1 MNGNSTPSTGCTKCV
16 ESDTPVKSTAAAH
29 NNNDDDANLQSE
41 LDQVRALVAA
51 GGSSAPTTT
60 SSSNAA
66 KQTPKNRP
74 SSKHQ
79 DADLTFG
86 NDDDSPT
93 PLRIPKRKRKDRGNP
108 SSDDDSNDSNNGKAK
123 HQRSL
128 IGNMKPAP
136 KRQANPF
143 IDDEANAFDDSDDA
157 EFDDDDSNDGD
168 DDGEGVSL
176 NALKKQIL
184 GRKLVTT
191 PATPH
196 SNHKEMYLET
206 ERVMMAPVPTENGAA
221 AVDSPMA
228 NGQSTTTT
236 RYVVPTELRKELTCA
251 ICYETLYQ
259 PVSLTCGHSFCEE
272 CLGWWLQRN
281 QIPRNQR
288 FDPDAANYGSCPTC
302 RAPLA
307 CDGRELNVNTSL
319 RACVAALLGDELTDR
334 VLEERKKRLAATRGE
349 RGGAHDKGYEVIT
362 PVEEG
367 GWVKLGYKLTFRR
380 STVLDANDQ
389 RMQLS
394 MSLWGGP
401 SGDEPLRFDGQRL
414 EMSICL
420 LSMEEDEVGAG
431 GFPRM
436 IRDEDDEHLVCN
448 ENRFISTSIAATAK
462 NSNESGIQVGLTSID
477 EDGVAQFSLDVT
489 VGACRRAQS
498 IVFRHEDTG
507 AVFEVKIPR
516 DSEFEDD
523 DGNCHE
529 ALHSSQSRSYLRN
542 GSDHSDDDSENEYE
556 ADDFVVM
563 DEDDVEEEETDIH
576 SGDEVVDED
585 DICCMCREHG
595 ELMICDGGDHLAGC
609 GRSFHVACVDRV
621 EVPDGDWVCKRCANA
636 FELDVGVEGYEFPP
650 EESQGD
656 GDAAAARRSAGTI
669 DLYDSSD
676 DEEEAAA
683 RNVASMESE
692 KTKAKRR
699 HVLED
704 SDDDN
709 D

>member
-1 MNGNSTPSTGCTKCV
+1 MDN
-16 ESDTPVKSTAAAH
+16 DTPIKPKSKSCAA
-29 NNNDDDANLQSE
+29 NSYNNDDDAKLQSE
-41 LDQVRALVAA
+41 LGQVRALVAA
-51 GGSSAPTTT
+51 AGGSSA
-60 SSSNAA
+60 SSNAAA
-66 KQTPKNRP
+66 KQTPKNKP
-74 SSKHQ
+74 STKHQ

-93 PLRIPKRKRKDRGNP
+93 PLRIPKRKRKDRG
-108 SSDDDSNDSNNGKAK
+108 SSDDDSDDDSDDRGKVK
-123 HQRSL
+123 HKKSL
-128 IGNMKPAP
+128 IGNMEPAP

-143 IDDEANAFDDSDDA
+143 IDDEADDLDDDSDEA
-157 EFDDDDSNDGD
+157 EFDEHDSNDGGD
-168 DDGEGVSL
+168 DHEGVSL

-206 ERVMMAPVPTENGAA
+206 ERVMMAPVPTENGTA
-221 AVDSPMA
+221 AVNSPMA
-228 NGQSTTTT
+228 NGQSTTT

-251 ICYETLYQ
+251 ICFETLYQ

-272 CLGWWLQRN
+272 CLGWWIQRN
-281 QIPRNQR
+281 QVPRNQR
-288 FDPDAANYGSCPTC
+288 FDADAANYGSCPTC

-362 PVEEG
+362 PAEEG

-448 ENRFISTSIAATAK
+448 ENRFISTSIVATAK
-462 NSNESGIQVGLTSID
+462 NSNGSGVQVGLASID

-516 DSEFEDD
+516 ASDFGDD
-523 DGNCHE
+523 DGDCHE
-529 ALHSSQSRSYLRN
+529 ARHSSKARSYLRN
-542 GSDHSDDDSENEYE
+542 DSDHSGDDSENEYE

-563 DEDDVEEEETDIH
+563 DEDEVEEEEADIQ

-585 DICCMCREHG
+585 DICCICREHG

-650 EESQGD
+650 EEGQGD
-656 GDAAAARRSAGTI
+656 GNAEAARRSAGTI
-669 DLYDSSD
+669 NLYDSSD
-676 DEEEAAA
+676 DDEEEAAPQNA
-683 RNVASMESE
+683 ASVESK

-704 SDDDN
+704 SDDD
-709 D
+709 

>member
-1 MNGNSTPSTGCTKCV
+1 M
-16 ESDTPVKSTAAAH
+16 ESDTPIKSKSTRPSAAADAH
-29 NNNDDDANLQSE
+29 NGIDNNDDDAKLQSE

-51 GGSSAPTTT
+51 GGSTA
-60 SSSNAA
+60 SSNAA
-66 KQTPKNRP
+66 AKRTPK
-74 SSKHQ
+74 SKPGTIRQ

-93 PLRIPKRKRKDRGNP
+93 PLRIPKRKRKDRSTTG
-108 SSDDDSNDSNNGKAK
+108 SDGDSDDDSDDRGNRK
-123 HQRSL
+123 HKKSL
-128 IGNMKPAP
+128 IGNMGPVP

-143 IDDEANAFDDSDDA
+143 IDDEADDMDDSDEA
-157 EFDDDDSNDGD
+157 EFDYDDSNDGGD
-168 DDGEGVSL
+168 DEGVSL

-206 ERVMMAPVPTENGAA
+206 ERVMMAPVPTENGGA
-221 AVDSPMA
+221 AVNSPMA
-228 NGQSTTTT
+228 NGQSTT

-251 ICYETLYQ
+251 ICFETLYQ

-281 QIPRNQR
+281 QVPRNQR
-288 FDPDAANYGSCPTC
+288 FDADAANYGSCPTC

-362 PVEEG
+362 PAEEG

-431 GFPRM
+431 GFPRI

-448 ENRFISTSIAATAK
+448 ENRFISTSIVATAK
-462 NSNESGIQVGLTSID
+462 NSNGSGVQVGLASID
-477 EDGVAQFSLDVT
+477 EDGVANFSLDVT

-498 IVFRHEDTG
+498 ILFRHEDTG

-516 DSEFEDD
+516 DSDFGDD
-523 DGNCHE
+523 DDNCHE
-529 ALHSSQSRSYLRN
+529 ARYSSKARSYLRN
-542 GSDHSDDDSENEYE
+542 DSDHSGDDSENEYE

-563 DEDDVEEEETDIH
+563 DEDEVEEEEAEIN

-650 EESQGD
+650 EEDQG
-656 GDAAAARRSAGTI
+656 GGAAVPVRPPGGTI
-669 DLYDSSD
+669 DLNDSSGDDD
-676 DEEEAAA
+676 DEEEAAPQ
-683 RNVASMESE
+683 NVASEAKKS
-692 KTKAKRR
+692 KAKRR

-704 SDDDN
+704 SDDD
-709 D
+709 